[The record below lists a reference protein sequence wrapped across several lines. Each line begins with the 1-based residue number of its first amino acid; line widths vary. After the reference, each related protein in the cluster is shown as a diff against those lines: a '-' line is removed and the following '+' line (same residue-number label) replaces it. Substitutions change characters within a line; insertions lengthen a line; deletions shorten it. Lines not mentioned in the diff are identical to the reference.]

1 MTLRHTI
8 RTSLSI
14 GSVVL
19 LAPFGL
25 RAQASPLVAEP
36 LPVPAWAFPTTSK
49 DAVVAKAPYDSVT
62 PLHLR
67 GSQRTF
73 TLAQTKNQNT
83 PPDWYPKLHSRL
95 PEAVAYGRGR
105 SMSACGYCHLPDGQ
119 GRSENATL
127 AGLPADYILRQL
139 EDMKSGARST
149 AMAGWGPFS
158 NMHRVADSVTAMEA
172 RAAADYFARTPARRH
187 FAVVERAEIPAVYQ
201 VAFVYAAK
209 HDGGTEPIDGRL
221 IEIADDLER
230 HELRDPKA
238 TYTAFV
244 PPGSIAAGKRIAMA
258 KEKSPLRACASCH
271 GPKLLGVGP
280 IPPIAGRSPSY
291 LLRQL
296 LAFRNGARVTATS
309 APMQT
314 VAGSL
319 DLNQMIAV
327 SAYAGSLRPSR

>member
-1 MTLRHTI
+1 MNLRRPAGIH
-8 RTSLSI
+8 
-14 GSVVL
+14 VVL
-19 LAPFGL
+19 LCGL
-25 RAQASPLVAEP
+25 SAAARLPAQAPPSQGEP
-36 LPVPAWAFPTTSK
+36 LGVPAWAYPTTSK
-49 DAVVAKAPYDSVT
+49 DAHLPAPPYDSIT
-62 PLHLR
+62 PLHLK
-67 GSQRTF
+67 GSRRTF
-73 TLAQTKNQNT
+73 TLSQTKNQNT
-83 PPDWYPKLHSRL
+83 PPDWYPGLHPRM
-95 PEAVAYGRGR
+95 PESVEHGRAG
-105 SMSACGYCHLPDGQ
+105 SMAACGYCHLPDGQ

-127 AGLPADYILRQL
+127 AGLPAEYILRQL
-139 EDMKSGARST
+139 DDMKSGARST

-158 NMHRVADSVTAMEA
+158 NMHRVADSVTATEA
-172 RAAADYFARTPARRH
+172 RAAAAYFARVPARRH
-187 FAVVERAEIPAVYQ
+187 FAVVERAQIPAVYQ
-201 VAFVYAAK
+201 VAFVYAVK
-209 HDGGTEPIDGRL
+209 KDGGTEPIDGRL

-258 KEKSPLRACASCH
+258 KEKTPLRACASCH
-271 GPKLLGVGP
+271 GPSLLGVGP

-314 VAGSL
+314 VAASL
-319 DLNQMIAV
+319 DLTQMIAV